1 MGLTSDT
8 INKIRNIE
16 KEVLTLRAKYLKRG
30 CEDIWISTPQAD
42 FISLDMIKIPDNRRN
57 EGIGTDFMIEL
68 CELADKYSL
77 TIGLYPTAEY
87 GATLSRLI
95 NFYKRFGFIKNTY
108 PNKDRNLKYSY
119 PMLRIAKSEKLLESN
134 NMSLSK
140 KDIKIISDYVNEH
153 KQVPDLL
160 QIKAPNNLKYSGTAY
175 RIIKCSKKDVSFILS
190 GGSFKEKGKIL
201 SFAKSLEG
209 ITQVYYNFEND
220 NPGHFKNAIVIKKN
234 IDNNNCIIDITKFNK
249 VYGTI
254 HSGYSNY
261 EDEDEVIC
269 KNDFLNISLKDV
281 FAYHLDGKIIKNKKR
296 VIKKEY
302 SELVGK
308 LLLEAFSYA
317 NVKSSNLK
325 RIGYDPS
332 ESVLEIEFLSGGKY
346 IYNDVPKNIFLSLKR
361 APSKGK
367 YFWRKIRDV
376 YEYERIL

>member
-119 PMLRIAKSEKLLESN
+119 PMLRIAKSEK
-134 NMSLSK
+134 
-140 KDIKIISDYVNEH
+140 
-153 KQVPDLL
+153 
-160 QIKAPNNLKYSGTAY
+160 
-175 RIIKCSKKDVSFILS
+175 F
-190 GGSFKEKGKIL
+190 
-201 SFAKSLEG
+201 
-209 ITQVYYNFEND
+209 
-220 NPGHFKNAIVIKKN
+220 
-234 IDNNNCIIDITKFNK
+234 
-249 VYGTI
+249 
-254 HSGYSNY
+254 
-261 EDEDEVIC
+261 
-269 KNDFLNISLKDV
+269 
-281 FAYHLDGKIIKNKKR
+281 
-296 VIKKEY
+296 IKKEY